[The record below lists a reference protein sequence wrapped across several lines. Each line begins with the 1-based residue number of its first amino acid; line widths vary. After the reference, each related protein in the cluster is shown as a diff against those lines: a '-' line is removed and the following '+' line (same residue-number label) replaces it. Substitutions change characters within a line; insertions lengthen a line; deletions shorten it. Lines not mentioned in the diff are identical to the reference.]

1 MTEEKNN
8 KINRI
13 FDNKP
18 VTLEEINEN
27 WDSWWNQLSDSD
39 KARLATEAEVFM
51 KENIEKLPGPWN

>member
-51 KENIEKLPGPWN
+51 KENIEKLLGPWN